1 MDKKTAIEAA
11 NLLQEMNECELLI
24 DRLSKLKGELD
35 SEELEDIILKAINDI
50 KDYKYGLDD
59 SLNDLQ

>member
-1 MDKKTAIEAA
+1 MDKKVAIEAA
-11 NLLQEMNECELLI
+11 NLLQEMSECELLV

-50 KDYKYGLDD
+50 KDYKYGLED
-59 SLNDLQ
+59 SLRDL

>member
-59 SLNDLQ
+59 SLKDL

>member
-59 SLNDLQ
+59 SLNDL